1 MQTRVKTTN
10 VRWHSFCANLCQHL
24 IVFHAKIPSCLP
36 YGVIFHEGFNQMSE
50 TSDSKILI
58 EWSHIEDRQRV
69 GRLDDL
75 IGSGEEALE
84 KAGQAI
90 IEIGEILVPKIT
102 TLATDPTQRQ
112 LKTVEVE
119 FGLKIDAEAG
129 IIVSKTGIEAA
140 ISVKFI
146 WEK

>member
-1 MQTRVKTTN
+1 
-10 VRWHSFCANLCQHL
+10 
-24 IVFHAKIPSCLP
+24 
-36 YGVIFHEGFNQMSE
+36 MSE